1 MALADIQS
9 KINTLYS
16 LEQLSAGQTII
27 HQVCPLAKLAV
38 TAVYLVCVASLGR
51 YDLGRLTPFLFYPVL
66 TMALGE
72 LPYGMLLSRAAVAL
86 PFCLLAG
93 ISNLVFDQTV
103 LLSLGPLPVT
113 GGLVSLLALLLRCL
127 LCVSA
132 ILILVAV
139 TPFQALSD
147 QLRHLHVPTILVTLL
162 EMTYRYIS
170 VLAEEAVG
178 MVTAYRLRG
187 NGAKWP
193 NIRQFG
199 SFVGQ
204 LLLRS
209 ADRAQR
215 IYQAMECRLYTQRN
229 EKKDRL
235 PWRPGDWAFLLL
247 GSGSALSLR
256 FFDVTAALGGVLLW

>member
-1 MALADIQS
+1 MADIHS

-103 LLSLGPLPVT
+103 LLFLGPLPVT

-147 QLRHLHVPTILVTLL
+147 QLRRLHVPTILVTLL
-162 EMTYRYIS
+162 EMTYRYIG

-193 NIRQFG
+193 NIRLFG
-199 SFVGQ
+199 PFAGQ

-209 ADRAQR
+209 ADRAER
-215 IYQAMECRLYTQRN
+215 IYQAMQCRLYSLRDVT
-229 EKKDRL
+229 KL
-235 PWRPGDWAFLLL
+235 RPSWQPEDWALLLL
-247 GSGSALSLR
+247 GCGSSLLFR
-256 FFDVTAALGGVLLW
+256 FFDLTAALGGVFSW